1 MLCCTTNGVTGAER
15 ADRERSWA
23 TRVLQR
29 RTELGITQ
37 VQLAKLANITQQA
50 VSRLERGEVTPRVS
64 TMLAI
69 ALALGTNIEVLF
81 PMSSAPADRVA
92 S

>member
-1 MLCCTTNGVTGAER
+1 MLCCTTNGVNGAER
-15 ADRERSWA
+15 ADLERSWA

-64 TMLAI
+64 TMRAI

>member
-1 MLCCTTNGVTGAER
+1 
-15 ADRERSWA
+15 
-23 TRVLQR
+23 
-29 RTELGITQ
+29 
-37 VQLAKLANITQQA
+37 LANITQQA

-64 TMLAI
+64 TMRAI